1 MSNTFRAAFLL
12 AGLAGN
18 PTALAADANAGQA
31 LFGAQCALCH
41 SAAPGDGG
49 GREGPNLAAVLGRP
63 AASAPG
69 YSYTAAL
76 RNSKLTWD
84 AATLDR
90 FLASPASVVPDT
102 AMVVAVTKADDRASL
117 IEYFAALAAGTFTS
131 RAPTAPARTRSELPE
146 AVPRSSGAADWRKDV
161 PGRVHRIDAARLPP
175 PYATRSADND
185 PKVVARPPDAK
196 LQLPPG
202 FRVDLFASGLQ
213 RPRVLRVAPNGDV
226 LVSETRSGRVLV
238 LRPAADGAS
247 AATIEIFAQ
256 GLALPFGLAL
266 HPSGPE
272 PRWLYVAETN
282 RVVRYAYSPG
292 DLRARA
298 VPEIVVPQLAPSGG
312 GHYTRD
318 LAFSPDGT
326 RLYVSVGSASN
337 VAEHMQ
343 RKSAADIRAWE
354 AAHALGAAWDSETN
368 RAAVLEFEV
377 GSARPGRIYATGLR
391 NCSGLTMQPATGALW
406 CTTNERDGL
415 GDDLV
420 PDYSTR
426 VRAGGF
432 YGWPWYYLGNHQDPR
447 LAGARP
453 DLAGRAIVPDVL
465 YQAHSAPL
473 NLVFYGATT
482 GAAAF
487 PKEYLGDGFA
497 VLHGSWNHAE
507 RTGYKVVRVRMR
519 DGVPT
524 GEYQDFL
531 VGFIVDDAHVWGR
544 PVGAAVARDGALLV
558 SDDAGNVV
566 WRIAYGP

>member
-1 MSNTFRAAFLL
+1 MSNTMRAAFLL
-12 AGLAGN
+12 AGLAGS
-18 PTALAADANAGQA
+18 PAALAADANAGQA

-41 SAAPGDGG
+41 SAAPDDGG
-49 GREGPNLAAVLGRP
+49 GREGPSLAGVLGRP
-63 AASAPG
+63 AASAAG
-69 YSYTAAL
+69 YGYTDAL
-76 RNSKLTWD
+76 RNSQLRWD

-90 FLASPASVVPDT
+90 FLAAPGTVVPDT
-102 AMVVAVTKADDRASL
+102 AMVVAVPEPEDRADL
-117 IEYFAALAAGTFTS
+117 IAYFSALEANTFASSAT
-131 RAPTAPARTRSELPE
+131 TAPARTRSDGPD
-146 AVPRSSGAADWRKDV
+146 AAPRSSAAADWRKDV

-185 PKVVARPPDAK
+185 PKVVARPPAAQ
-196 LQLPPG
+196 LRLPPG
-202 FRVDLFASGLQ
+202 FRVGLFANGLQ
-213 RPRVLRVAPNGDV
+213 RPRMLRVAPNGDV
-226 LVSETRSGRVLV
+226 LVSETRAGRVLV
-238 LRPAADGAS
+238 LRPAANGAS
-247 AATIEIFAQ
+247 AATVETFAQ
-256 GLALPFGLAL
+256 GLSLPFGLAL
-266 HPSGPE
+266 YPSGPE

-292 DLRARA
+292 DLRART
-298 VPEIVVPQLAPSGG
+298 VPEIVVPELSPSGG

-337 VAEHMQ
+337 VADHME
-343 RKSAADIRAWE
+343 RKSTADIRTWE
-354 AAHALGAAWDSETN
+354 AAHALGAAWDNETN

-377 GSARPGRIYATGLR
+377 GSALPGRIYATGLR
-391 NCSGLTMQPATGALW
+391 NCSGLTVQPATGALW

-432 YGWPWYYLGNHQDPR
+432 YGWPWYYLGNHEDPR
-447 LAGARP
+447 LKGARP
-453 DLAGRAIVPDVL
+453 DLAGKAIVPDVL

-497 VLHGSWNHAE
+497 VLHGSWNRAE

-519 DGVPT
+519 EGVPT

-544 PVGAAVARDGALLV
+544 PVGAAVAGDGALLV
-558 SDDAGNVV
+558 SDEGGNVV
-566 WRIAYGP
+566 WRIAYTP